1 MRQTHYARL
10 IGMPAKELK
19 LRRAFSQV
27 LQKHEL
33 TISDVIHNRFLI
45 YCPKVAVIVRQDLQD
60 DQDWGLVL

>member
-1 MRQTHYARL
+1 
-10 IGMPAKELK
+10 MPAKELK